1 MHSETLINILDN
13 TKMDVLLNNIRESF
27 ISLRGTLVQNIITV
41 KILKVEL
48 TYRL

>member
-13 TKMDVLLNNIRESF
+13 TKMDVLLNNITKSF